1 MGEKFETSAASL
13 PSPRLPPRHLAVGA
27 GYYTPLTPTLKLSM
41 VQMLG
46 LSALGAVAGGWIKRR
61 LPVLDRLNIPAPIV
75 GGMIYALIALLL
87 RDRVVNLE
95 ADAGLRDLLQ
105 IAFFTTIGLSVR
117 METLRKG
124 GAALMWL
131 LAAASVGALLQNVL

>member
-1 MGEKFETSAASL
+1 
-13 PSPRLPPRHLAVGA
+13 
-27 GYYTPLTPTLKLSM
+27 M

-75 GGMIYALIALLL
+75 GGMVYALIALLM

-95 ADAGLRDLLQ
+95 ADDGLRNLLQ
-105 IAFFTTIGLSVR
+105 KYWVDRQPYFRSPFTLEDRPQSDD
-117 METLRKG
+117 TLLPNIEFSGEDVVKRC
-124 GAALMWL
+124 L
-131 LAAASVGALLQNVL
+131 